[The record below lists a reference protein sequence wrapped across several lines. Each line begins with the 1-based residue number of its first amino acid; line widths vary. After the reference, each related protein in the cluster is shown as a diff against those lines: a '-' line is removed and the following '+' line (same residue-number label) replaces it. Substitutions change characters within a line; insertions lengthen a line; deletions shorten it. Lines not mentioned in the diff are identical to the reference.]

1 LLRSINLYTTS
12 LPRLFIVFRLLYD
25 ALLYFVFNRR
35 NNNMKNFQFT
45 TILILAISMLSLGAC
60 KSKKGT
66 TVKTVVKTGVKFSK
80 SETLTGVLEQAS
92 AENKLVFV
100 DFYTTW
106 CMPCRLMD
114 EDVFPDR
121 RLGEFMN
128 ENFISYKVDAEKDNG
143 ISLATLYS
151 VEGYPTLL
159 FLDQKGNILERKLGA
174 AYQREM
180 YAMGEAAMSAMSM
193 Q

>member
-1 LLRSINLYTTS
+1 
-12 LPRLFIVFRLLYD
+12 
-25 ALLYFVFNRR
+25 
-35 NNNMKNFQFT
+35 MKNLSFS
-45 TILILAISMLSLGAC
+45 TILILAITLLSLGAC

-66 TVKTVVKTGVKFSK
+66 SGAATVKSGVQFSN
-80 SETLTGVLEQAS
+80 SETLTAVLEQAT

-143 ISLATLYS
+143 VNLATLYS
-151 VEGYPTLL
+151 VQGFPTLL

-180 YAMGEAAMSAMSM
+180 FAMGEAAMSAMSM